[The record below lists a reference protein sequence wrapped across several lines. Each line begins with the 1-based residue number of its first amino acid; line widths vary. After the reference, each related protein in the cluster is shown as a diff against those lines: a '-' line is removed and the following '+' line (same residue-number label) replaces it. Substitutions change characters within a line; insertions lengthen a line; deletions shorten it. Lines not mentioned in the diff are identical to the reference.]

1 MEMMIATAYAEQ
13 KKATENND
21 TLCDAFV
28 AFVSEILMHD
38 TDDTME
44 VSLLKGAWD
53 DHERDFLGEWDNFV
67 EFVMDYADNHFA
79 IDSGVMD
86 YINWED
92 MANDWE
98 MSYNIART
106 DDGTVYV
113 WSA

>member
-1 MEMMIATAYAEQ
+1 MEMMSATAFAEQ

-28 AFVSEILMHD
+28 AFVSEV
-38 TDDTME
+38 TEWDDDSIE
-44 VSLLKGAWD
+44 VSELQSAWD
-53 DHERDFLGEWDNFV
+53 DHERDFQGEWDSFV
-67 EFVMDYADNHFA
+67 DFVMDYAENHYV

-98 MSYNIART
+98 MYYNIVRT

-113 WSA
+113 WSV